1 MHIRVKLYLMQVDLP
16 EWRYVVLG
24 LITIIITIF
33 SGLFDKFDSIHQTA
47 QMRFRI
53 LKSMTFLHHIYD
65 ICYAMLWS
73 CFFFASIHS
82 FLTFMV
88 GLNILLYRDT
98 GCFIKI
104 SDSNRTDSNNWV
116 QLHQSENVEKRETVL
131 HVYDWIWFY
140 G

>member
-53 LKSMTFLHHIYD
+53 LKSMTFLHQI
-65 ICYAMLWS
+65 YAMVL
-73 CFFFASIHS
+73 FFFASIHS